1 MNSEPLLTITQ
12 AAEMLNV
19 SEVSLRRWTNAGRLN
34 CVRVGGRRE
43 RRFQREDLLAFLE
56 KQPEQT
62 RSTSDRA
69 RPPKGGQIQ
78 IEGMAI
84 EHGDHLGAFYEND
97 AGRIKL
103 AVPFLA
109 DGLLAGDVCCLVA
122 ARTAKD
128 HIMYHL
134 ARARGELDDDLARR
148 NLLLMTGQP
157 SGDAQLTSLENVF
170 MESTRVGGHS
180 LRVLGDMSWCFE
192 VGMDLGNLLDF
203 ERRYHQVLAR
213 RFPVVTICQYDA
225 RQFTGVSILQVLRI
239 HEDTFRYPL
248 GRFLN

>member
-1 MNSEPLLTITQ
+1 MNSESLLTITQ
-12 AAEMLNV
+12 AAKMLNV

-43 RRFQREDLLAFLE
+43 RRFQRQELLAFLE
-56 KQPEQT
+56 KTEQT
-62 RSTSDRA
+62 RSTSDRV
-69 RPPKGGQIQ
+69 RPPKVGQIQ

-122 ARTAKD
+122 ARTAMD
-128 HIMYHL
+128 HIVHHL
-134 ARARGELDDDLARR
+134 ARARGELDDDLARGK
-148 NLLLMTGQP
+148 LLLMAGRP
-157 SGDAQLTSLENVF
+157 SGDAHLTSLENVF
-170 MESTRVGGHS
+170 MESTRVGGRS

-192 VGMDLGNLLDF
+192 VGMDPDTLMDF

-225 RQFTGVSILQVLRI
+225 RRFTGVSILQVLRI